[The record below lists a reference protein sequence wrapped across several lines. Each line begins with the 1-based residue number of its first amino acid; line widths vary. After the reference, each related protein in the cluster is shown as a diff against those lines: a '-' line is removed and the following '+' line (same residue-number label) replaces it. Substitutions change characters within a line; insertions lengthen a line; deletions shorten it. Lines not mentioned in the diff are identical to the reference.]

1 MQWSSMAANI
11 TKWETSRHYDS
22 PRTQYHH
29 ISSLVK
35 EKKIIPDLIR
45 SFSSTYQDAENKEGK
60 RQLLKQC
67 HVKSRL
73 GQTLQDKLSG
83 FFGYRERKEMKRT
96 LKRLQAKK
104 RERET
109 IELRRFKRFFN
120 QLQCVVWISIQT
132 VV

>member
-22 PRTQYHH
+22 RTQYHH

-35 EKKIIPDLIR
+35 EKKIKPDLIR

-73 GQTLQDKLSG
+73 GQTTGQTIWFLRKPRKKRNEKDIKEIASEK
-83 FFGYRERKEMKRT
+83 ERK
-96 LKRLQAKK
+96 
-104 RERET
+104 RET